1 VFSTVVALAFA
12 FSLFAMFY
20 LPLKNPQA
28 HIAVWFEISL
38 ASLGYIVGMLAGL
51 FGIPLPVP
59 PSSKTSAD

>member
-1 VFSTVVALAFA
+1 LAFA

-20 LPLKNPQA
+20 LRLKNPQA

-59 PSSKTSAD
+59 P